1 MSAGRLGVCLAA
13 LQVAVF
19 VMVFMAPA
27 EALPVQVEV
36 AVVEE
41 VAPGRQLLAS
51 VEEGVGGC
59 AGVKECNSKA
69 KKLTHDATDL
79 AAKYKKCD
87 EINAKLAK
95 QMAANAKLEAAM
107 RGRLAKANAKLKELA
122 AARKIRMEK
131 LAKYEAKDRAKEM
144 KTKALLATV
153 PGAKANLKKKP
164 ALSAA
169 ATKKAKKLADIAHKI
184 AADPKNLKKM
194 GKISA
199 ASAKAASAHS
209 KMFVAEIE
217 VSKAKAHMK
226 NALKIAGKGKGSRAA
241 EKAVVAKAVKANK
254 EALAKEVAAN
264 KKVVAEKSKAA
275 DIKAEGAKKLVAT
288 AKAVS
293 AKAAAAEKKAEGA
306 AKKAE
311 EPKVKPETAAKKA
324 EVAKDAKE

>member
-1 MSAGRLGVCLAA
+1 
-13 LQVAVF
+13 
-19 VMVFMAPA
+19 
-27 EALPVQVEV
+27 
-36 AVVEE
+36 
-41 VAPGRQLLAS
+41 
-51 VEEGVGGC
+51 
-59 AGVKECNSKA
+59 
-69 KKLTHDATDL
+69 
-79 AAKYKKCD
+79 
-87 EINAKLAK
+87 
-95 QMAANAKLEAAM
+95 MAANAKLEAAM

-153 PGAKANLKKKP
+153 PGAKANLKKKT

-275 DIKAEGAKKLVAT
+275 DIKAEGAKKL
-288 AKAVS
+288 
-293 AKAAAAEKKAEGA
+293 
-306 AKKAE
+306 E
-311 EPKVKPETAAKKA
+311 EPKQKPETAAKKA
-324 EVAKDAKE
+324 EVAKDAKEAAKKEIAKDVKQVEAKVEKKEAAKKAAAGKEAF

>member
-1 MSAGRLGVCLAA
+1 MG
-13 LQVAVF
+13 
-19 VMVFMAPA
+19 
-27 EALPVQVEV
+27 
-36 AVVEE
+36 
-41 VAPGRQLLAS
+41 
-51 VEEGVGGC
+51 
-59 AGVKECNSKA
+59 
-69 KKLTHDATDL
+69 
-79 AAKYKKCD
+79 
-87 EINAKLAK
+87 
-95 QMAANAKLEAAM
+95 
-107 RGRLAKANAKLKELA
+107 
-122 AARKIRMEK
+122 
-131 LAKYEAKDRAKEM
+131 EAKDRAKEM

-153 PGAKANLKKKP
+153 PGAKANLKKKT

-264 KKVVAEKSKAA
+264 K
-275 DIKAEGAKKLVAT
+275 LVAT
-288 AKAVS
+288 AKAVT
-293 AKAAAAEKKAEGA
+293 AKAAAKEKKAESA
-306 AKKAE
+306 EKK
-311 EPKVKPETAAKKA
+311 V
-324 EVAKDAKE
+324 D

>member
-1 MSAGRLGVCLAA
+1 MDRRKRSGIAMSAGRLGVCLAA

-95 QMAANAKLEAAM
+95 QMAANAKLEA
-107 RGRLAKANAKLKELA
+107 LA

-153 PGAKANLKKKP
+153 PGAKANLKKKT

-169 ATKKAKKLADIAHKI
+169 ATKKAKRLADRAHKI
-184 AADPKNLKKM
+184 ASNPKNLKKM

-241 EKAVVAKAVKANK
+241 EKAVVAKA
-254 EALAKEVAAN
+254 
-264 KKVVAEKSKAA
+264 
-275 DIKAEGAKKLVAT
+275 
-288 AKAVS
+288 
-293 AKAAAAEKKAEGA
+293 
-306 AKKAE
+306 
-311 EPKVKPETAAKKA
+311 
-324 EVAKDAKE
+324 

>member
-1 MSAGRLGVCLAA
+1 MG
-13 LQVAVF
+13 
-19 VMVFMAPA
+19 
-27 EALPVQVEV
+27 
-36 AVVEE
+36 
-41 VAPGRQLLAS
+41 
-51 VEEGVGGC
+51 
-59 AGVKECNSKA
+59 
-69 KKLTHDATDL
+69 
-79 AAKYKKCD
+79 
-87 EINAKLAK
+87 
-95 QMAANAKLEAAM
+95 
-107 RGRLAKANAKLKELA
+107 
-122 AARKIRMEK
+122 
-131 LAKYEAKDRAKEM
+131 
-144 KTKALLATV
+144 
-153 PGAKANLKKKP
+153 PGAKANLKKKT

-275 DIKAEGAKKLVAT
+275 DIKAE
-288 AKAVS
+288 
-293 AKAAAAEKKAEGA
+293 
-306 AKKAE
+306 
-311 EPKVKPETAAKKA
+311 
-324 EVAKDAKE
+324 VAKDAKEAAKKEIAKDVKQVEAK

>member
-1 MSAGRLGVCLAA
+1 MGAI
-13 LQVAVF
+13 
-19 VMVFMAPA
+19 VFMAPA
-27 EALPVQVEV
+27 EALPVQV

-41 VAPGRQLLAS
+41 VAPGRQLLAT
-51 VEEGVGGC
+51 ERVGTAC

-69 KKLTHDATDL
+69 KQLTHDATDL

-87 EINAKLAK
+87 EVNAKLAK

-153 PGAKANLKKKP
+153 PGAKANLKKKT

-254 EALAKEVAAN
+254 RL
-264 KKVVAEKSKAA
+264 SRRRW
-275 DIKAEGAKKLVAT
+275 LLT
-288 AKAVS
+288 
-293 AKAAAAEKKAEGA
+293 
-306 AKKAE
+306 
-311 EPKVKPETAAKKA
+311 
-324 EVAKDAKE
+324 

>member
-107 RGRLAKANAKLKELA
+107 RNRLAKANAKLKELA

-131 LAKYEAKDRAKEM
+131 LAKYEAKDRAKEQ
-144 KTKALLATV
+144 KTKKELATV
-153 PGAKANLKKKP
+153 PGARKNLRKKK
-164 ALSAA
+164 ALLAA
-169 ATKKAKKLADIAHKI
+169 AKKKAKRLADIAHKL
-184 AADPKNLKKM
+184 AGDPANIPGKK
-194 GKISA
+194 GYPKVQA
-199 ASAKAASAHS
+199 ASEKAAAAHS
-209 KMFVAEIE
+209 AMFVAEVA
-217 VSKAKAHMK
+217 VSRAGAHMK
-226 NALKIAGKGKGSRAA
+226 NALKLAGGAKGWQ
-241 EKAVVAKAVKANK
+241 
-254 EALAKEVAAN
+254 
-264 KKVVAEKSKAA
+264 KK
-275 DIKAEGAKKLVAT
+275 DAKKL
-288 AKAVS
+288 K
-293 AKAAAAEKKAEGA
+293 EMKKD
-306 AKKAE
+306 
-311 EPKVKPETAAKKA
+311 T
-324 EVAKDAKE
+324 KE

>member
-1 MSAGRLGVCLAA
+1 MGHRRKRSGIAMSAGRLGVCLAA

-79 AAKYKKCD
+79 AA
-87 EINAKLAK
+87 
-95 QMAANAKLEAAM
+95 NAKLEAAM

-144 KTKALLATV
+144 KTKKRLATV
-153 PGAKANLKKKP
+153 PGATAHLKAMEKL
-164 ALSAA
+164 A
-169 ATKKAKKLADIAHKI
+169 ATAIAKAEKLAKHAH
-184 AADPKNLKKM
+184 ATAGDPNNLEKM

-217 VSKAKAHMK
+217 VSKANAHMK

-264 KKVVAEKSKAA
+264 KKVVAEKSK
-275 DIKAEGAKKLVAT
+275 
-288 AKAVS
+288 
-293 AKAAAAEKKAEGA
+293 
-306 AKKAE
+306 
-311 EPKVKPETAAKKA
+311 
-324 EVAKDAKE
+324 